1 MDTLKD
7 IVQIIWSAKW
17 LLAFLVLNMLIG
29 WKTFE
34 KAGVAGWKSLIPIYN
49 LFVSAKIIFGKA

>member
-7 IVQIIWSAKW
+7 ILQIIWSAKW
-17 LLAFLVLNMLIG
+17 ALGFFVLNMVIG

-34 KAGVAGWKSLIPIYN
+34 KAGVAG
-49 LFVSAKIIFGKA
+49 